1 MKDLKHI
8 KRFNESDENLNSELS
23 KDTSSSI
30 SDVSRS
36 FTKEDIDSLSREEYR
51 IAQQIA
57 IDFAKWIN
65 MENIDMISKDTWH
78 HPYEDVDREINSK
91 ELFELFLENYY

>member
-8 KRFNESDENLNSELS
+8 KRFNESDENLN
-23 KDTSSSI
+23 I
-30 SDVSRS
+30 SDVSSS
-36 FTKEDIDSLSREEYR
+36 FTKDDIDSLSREEYR
-51 IAQQIA
+51 CAQQIA

-65 MENIDMISKDTWH
+65 MENIDMMSKDTWH
-78 HPYEDVDREINSK
+78 HPYEDVNREINSK